1 MLPVLG
7 LTVAAGLALA
17 GCGSSGGAE
26 GPSGPPNGAA
36 PLLGGVSDD
45 QFCAAVLQAA
55 EVTRQRMQQMREQA
69 KNGGTIDGPAESR
82 RVADNWAA
90 LAAIAPSE
98 VKPDLQTI
106 ADKTMAIANGNRD
119 RRLSQDMVQPT
130 TNYRKWVQQHCP
142 GAASLAPHPGG

>member
-1 MLPVLG
+1 MLPLLG
-7 LTVAAGLALA
+7 LTMAAGLALA
-17 GCGSSGGAE
+17 GCGSSGGAA
-26 GPSGPPNGAA
+26 GPSGPPNVAA

-55 EVTRQRMQQMREQA
+55 EVARQRMQQIREQA

-82 RVADNWAA
+82 RVADSWAA

-130 TNYRKWVQQHCP
+130 TNYGKWVQQHCP